1 MSRKPESCLRRA
13 VVRVPSVIAQKFGIF
28 DHIEDI
34 PGTPTSQL
42 FQDRLTLVK
51 MADEAGFHGYHLAE
65 HHGSELCMAPGQEL
79 FIAAASQI
87 TEQIRLGPMVKLLPM
102 HHPIR
107 IIEDMCVLDNLTGG
121 RLEFGVG
128 RGAVPIEHYWFSQ
141 DWWESR
147 DRFTDV
153 LGIIEQALA
162 TGEISSENSR
172 FYDFPTMPMSTKPLQ
187 DRIPFWYPGSPV
199 TAGRHGMSLM
209 WPGKINEAAYE
220 LYLKTWDDHKDDVL
234 RFDRPD
240 SEPRVGYSMLLAI
253 APTEDQA
260 RDVARRGMEGLVRR
274 TRNAHRFDDLKLNEQ
289 ECYDAQGALR
299 AIHANMEPAIEIGS
313 GTPAQIVDRVGALLD
328 DGMAD
333 YVCFMFPTGDM
344 TFEESRRTLELLI
357 TDVIPQLEPS
367 PTGAV

>member
-1 MSRKPESCLRRA
+1 VSA
-13 VVRVPSVIAQKFGIF
+13 IAKRFGIF

-42 FQDRLTLVK
+42 FKDRLTLIK
-51 MADEAGFHGYHLAE
+51 MADEAGFAGYHLAE

-87 TEQIRLGPMVKLLPM
+87 TEQIHLGPMVKLLPM

-153 LGIIEQALA
+153 LGIIEHALA

-187 DRIPFWYPGSPV
+187 DRIPFWYPGSPL

-209 WPGKINEAAYE
+209 WPGKINQAAYE
-220 LYLKTWDDHKDDVL
+220 QYLEAWHDHKGGEL
-234 RFDRPD
+234 RFDGIGGGPN
-240 SEPRVGYSMLLAI
+240 SEPRVVLRRSGRLAGD
-253 APTEDQA
+253 PRQ
-260 RDVARRGMEGLVRR
+260 
-274 TRNAHRFDDLKLNEQ
+274 
-289 ECYDAQGALR
+289 YGAGD
-299 AIHANMEPAIEIGS
+299 P
-313 GTPAQIVDRVGALLD
+313 DRVGD
-328 DGMAD
+328 PRAD
-333 YVCFMFPTGDM
+333 
-344 TFEESRRTLELLI
+344 RRARRRAARRWNGRLRVLHVPDRRH
-357 TDVIPQLEPS
+357 DVR
-367 PTGAV
+367 GVAADA

>member
-1 MSRKPESCLRRA
+1 M
-13 VVRVPSVIAQKFGIF
+13 IAKKFGIF

-42 FQDRLTLVK
+42 FKDRLTLIK
-51 MADEAGFHGYHLAE
+51 MADRAGFGGYHLAE

-79 FIAAASQI
+79 FIAAASQV
-87 TEQIRLGPMVKLLPM
+87 TNGIRLGTMVKLLPM
-102 HHPIR
+102 HHPVR
-107 IIEDMCVLDNLTGG
+107 LIEDMCVLDHLTDG

-153 LGIIEQALA
+153 LGIIKHALSD
-162 TGEISSENSR
+162 GEISSAHSR
-172 FYDFPTMPMSTKPLQ
+172 FYDFPTMPLSTNPLQ
-187 DRIPFWYPGSPV
+187 ERIPFWYPGSPV

-209 WPGKINEAAYE
+209 WPGKISQAAFEQYLEA
-220 LYLKTWDDHKDDVL
+220 WHGDKDDAI
-234 RFDRPD
+234 RFDGPD

-253 APTEDQA
+253 APTEGEA
-260 RDVARRGMEGLVRR
+260 REIARRGMEGLVRR
-274 TRNAHRFDDLKLNEQ
+274 TRNAHRYDYLRLSEQ

-299 AIHANMEPAIEIGS
+299 AILANMEPAIQIGS
-313 GTPAQIVDRVGALLD
+313 GTPAQIVERVGALLE

-333 YVCFMFPTGDM
+333 YICFMFPTGDM
-344 TFEESRRTLELLI
+344 TFEESKRTLELLI
-357 TDVIPQLEPS
+357 SEVIPQLEPS
-367 PTGAV
+367 AARA